1 MAEQQQ
7 DLVQQRFYMQINYL
21 VMRTMWQAI
30 RKRAK
35 NNSTGQTIYDAF
47 HMSRE
52 RYTRIIRGQKIRLSE
67 EELRRLVSETGVRRE
82 IFEGKA
88 YFQFD
93 AISEKDWKKLFDLR
107 NMDDIQGKTKAE
119 NLEGKSE
126 EETEKIERRR
136 KERIKTE
143 QKNKRKDAR
152 DYEKYLYKQMNQ
164 SDIDLLKNP
173 DLYCFAVYLK
183 RGRPETDIDI
193 ETALKERIKLLN
205 SVSFSQL
212 ERCRSEVLQEYLQV
226 LKNQMDIAETLLK
239 YIQLKQQR
247 T

>member
-1 MAEQQQ
+1 MAEQKEQ
-7 DLVQQRFYMQINYL
+7 DQQRFYMQINYL
-21 VMRTMWQAI
+21 VMRTLWQTI

-47 HMSRE
+47 RMSRE
-52 RYTRIIRGQKIRLSE
+52 RYTRIIRGQRIRLSE

-93 AISEKDWKKLFDLR
+93 AISEKDWRKLFDLR
-107 NMDDIQGKTKAE
+107 NMSDILERTKGE
-119 NLEGKSE
+119 ETEGKSE
-126 EETEKIERRR
+126 EEQKKIEGQRKKRVKEEQKERR
-136 KERIKTE
+136 KAVR
-143 QKNKRKDAR
+143 N
-152 DYEKYLYKQMNQ
+152 YEKNLYDQMKK
-164 SDIDLLKNP
+164 SDFDLLKNT
-173 DLYCFAVYLK
+173 DLYYFSVYLK